1 MPQPPEITPPPAVD
15 LVLVFGVGGGVVRPA
30 DDGRD
35 PRRVEAA
42 DHRRHEPV
50 LRVPVA
56 ELPVLSPAPRAQ
68 HIARCKAQAAA
79 ATARTRQHHDPHS
92 TAAPKHLEGKNPRPV
107 RRDDARRN
115 APPAQKEKNGP
126 LDLPRRATEW
136 LAPAETSTTA
146 GGASSAAD
154 MAASICRSA
163 IRALAAAGR
172 SELK

>member
-56 ELPVLSPAPRAQ
+56 ELPVFSPAPRAQ
-68 HIARCKAQAAA
+68 HIARE
-79 ATARTRQHHDPHS
+79 
-92 TAAPKHLEGKNPRPV
+92 EGDRV
-107 RRDDARRN
+107 A
-115 APPAQKEKNGP
+115 G
-126 LDLPRRATEW
+126 
-136 LAPAETSTTA
+136 A
-146 GGASSAAD
+146 GGDEHDSGRRFVGGGYGRVHL
-154 MAASICRSA
+154 SIGDPGSR
-163 IRALAAAGR
+163 GR
-172 SELK
+172 REE